1 MLRLVESVVGE
12 LHDFHASL
20 GTNDNSSPRLVPSG
34 ADILAHWEGNRAVV
48 DDVLPGSVAAKAGV
62 RPGSEIVKI
71 SQLATRLE
79 CQTWLGV
86 QKPDKRAWDWALNS
100 ALAGRWDKPRTMVFA
115 HDGKELKVDLPTA
128 TEVPRKGLLT
138 VETRERGILYV
149 RPQNSLGDNGLI
161 AEFDRAVPKMR
172 AAKGIVIDLRDTP
185 GGGNSSVARGIMGL
199 FVGKRLPYQRHR
211 VEEPGTNTVRDW
223 VEYVTPR
230 LARPIDAKLVVLVSG
245 WTGSM
250 GEGIAIGFDA
260 LKRAKV
266 VGTPM
271 AGLRGAVDGLDLPKS
286 GIPVRFPTEQV
297 FHINGT
303 PRHLWQPPVRV
314 VPDGGDPWWQAAKK
328 ILSSAQSR

>member
-1 MLRLVESVVGE
+1 VVGE
-12 LHDFHASL
+12 LHDFHAGL

-62 RPGSEIVKI
+62 RPGSQILKVN
-71 SQLATRLE
+71 QLDARE
-79 CQTWLGV
+79 ACQTWLGV
-86 QKPDKRAWDWALNS
+86 RKPDKRAWDWALNS
-100 ALAGRWDKPRTMVFA
+100 ALAGRRDMPRLLVLS
-115 HDGKELKVDLPTA
+115 DGGKEIKVDLPTA
-128 TEVPRKGLLT
+128 AEVSRKGLLT
-138 VETRERGILYV
+138 AEMRDGGILYL

-172 AAKGIVIDLRDTP
+172 TARGIVIDLRDTP

-211 VEEPGTNTVRDW
+211 VEEPGTNTVRDR

-230 LARPIDAKLVVLVSG
+230 LARPIWAKLVVLVSG

-250 GEGIAIGFDA
+250 GEGIAIGFDG
-260 LKRAKV
+260 LGRARV

-286 GIPVRFPTEQV
+286 GIPVRFPTEQI

-303 PRHLWQPPVRV
+303 PRHLWRPPVRV

-328 ILSSAQSR
+328 ILSSADRG